1 MSIMANVHQ
10 SDRPFPLRSGIILLK
25 YPIVYIEMP
34 ANKSIK
40 KFTNGPITNQIIENP
55 VMMPNRMSPNKT
67 WGP

>member
-1 MSIMANVHQ
+1 MMSTIENVHQ

-40 KFTNGPITNQIIENP
+40 KLTKGSITSQRMENP
-55 VMMPNRMSPNKT
+55 VK
-67 WGP
+67 

>member
-1 MSIMANVHQ
+1 MTISIMANVHQ

-40 KFTNGPITNQIIENP
+40 KLTKGSITSHRIENP
-55 VMMPNRMSPNKT
+55 VK
-67 WGP
+67 

>member
-10 SDRPFPLRSGIILLK
+10 SERFFSRRFGIIFLK

-40 KFTNGPITNQIIENP
+40 KLTKGSITSHRIENP
-55 VMMPNRMSPNKT
+55 VK
-67 WGP
+67 

>member
-25 YPIVYIEMP
+25 YPIAYIEIP

-40 KFTNGPITNQIIENP
+40 KLTKGSITSHRMENP
-55 VMMPNRMSPNKT
+55 VK
-67 WGP
+67 

>member
-10 SDRPFPLRSGIILLK
+10 SDRPFPLRSGISLLK

-40 KFTNGPITNQIIENP
+40 NLTKGSITSHRMENP
-55 VMMPNRMSPNKT
+55 VK
-67 WGP
+67 

>member
-1 MSIMANVHQ
+1 MTISIMANVHQ

-40 KFTNGPITNQIIENP
+40 KVTKGSITSHRMENP
-55 VMMPNRMSPNKT
+55 VK
-67 WGP
+67 